1 MKTYRITYISKSILG
16 IALSIFSIG
25 CDVDDP
31 VKEEVPE
38 LITEV
43 ILTFTPVSGGEEI
56 VAKATDPD
64 GEGVQPIEV
73 DVPIGLEAS
82 KTYTLSIALINGL
95 VQSSEPEYNVTEEV
109 EEEGAEHMFFF
120 SWTNDVFADPDGNG
134 NIDNRSDAV
143 NYLDEDVNGL
153 PLGLVTSWTTA
164 TTSSGSFRIILKHQ
178 PEQKS
183 ETSNTTIGETDV
195 DITFPIAIQ

>member
-1 MKTYRITYISKSILG
+1 MKTNKITYISQSLL
-16 IALSIFSIG
+16 AVVLSLLSIG

-43 ILTFTPVSGGEEI
+43 TLTFTPVSGGDEI
-56 VAKATDPD
+56 VAKASDPD
-64 GEGVQPIEV
+64 GEGVQPIQV
-73 DVPIGLEAS
+73 DVPVVLEAS
-82 KTYTLSIALINGL
+82 KTYTLSVALINGL

-109 EEEGAEHMFFF
+109 EEEGEEHMFFF
-120 SWTNDVFADPDGNG
+120 SWTNDVFSDPDGNG

-143 NYLDEDVNGL
+143 NYEDEDVNGL

-164 TTSSGSFRIILKHQ
+164 TSSSGSFKIILKHQ

-183 ETSNTTIGETDV
+183 ATSDSTVGETDV
-195 DITFPIAIQ
+195 DVTFPIAIE